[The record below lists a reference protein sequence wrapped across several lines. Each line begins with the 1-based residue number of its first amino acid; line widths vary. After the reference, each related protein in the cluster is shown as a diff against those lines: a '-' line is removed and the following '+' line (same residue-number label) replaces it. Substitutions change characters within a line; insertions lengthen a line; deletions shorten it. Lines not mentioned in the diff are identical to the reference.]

1 LLLADN
7 SDLKELVASL
17 DRVLARG
24 ENIEGLV
31 LDTYHLCKAKDNGW
45 KGYLE
50 CLEKNP
56 GCGNAIRFADMYMC
70 NSPVRIGIVRKYK
83 L

>member
-1 LLLADN
+1 MDYGLLPKEHHSKIPAADPKVEPYKGRKI
-7 SDLKELVASL
+7 SVCEPTL
-17 DRVLARG
+17 RG
-24 ENIEGLV
+24 NEKRYV
-31 LDTYHLCKAKDNGW
+31 
-45 KGYLE
+45 LE